1 MRHTPRGP
9 VVVVSPGGSVRRLA
23 LVPPVASADLQW
35 IMASGVSIAAQYRS
49 DDAIA
54 RKTRYLTVVDVLT
67 NRIGESIRYT
77 QDYQTNGGGMACYQH
92 GTFTFLAGAP
102 DNKLQ
107 LVRAI
112 AR

>member
-1 MRHTPRGP
+1 VLQRGL
-9 VVVVSPGGSVRRLA
+9 GD
-23 LVPPVASADLQW
+23 LVLS
-35 IMASGVSIAAQYRS
+35 R
-49 DDAIA
+49 DDATE
-54 RKTRYLTVVDVLT
+54 RKTHYLIVVDVLT

-77 QDYQTNGGGMACYQH
+77 HDYQTNGGGMACYQH